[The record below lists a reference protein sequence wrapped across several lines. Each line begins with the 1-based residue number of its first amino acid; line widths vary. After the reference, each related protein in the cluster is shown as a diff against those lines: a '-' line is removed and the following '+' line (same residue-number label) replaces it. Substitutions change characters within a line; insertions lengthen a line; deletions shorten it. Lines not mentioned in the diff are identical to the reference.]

1 MKRNVLLFLSS
12 ERKEEEEVEK
22 RRSRFGGDKVNQAKQ
37 DARGLRLD
45 GVIIIIIII
54 IIIIEPFD
62 SWKIP
67 AKAHVTLDS
76 SSG

>member
-12 ERKEEEEVEK
+12 ERKEEEEEK
-22 RRSRFGGDKVNQAKQ
+22 RRSRFGNGDKVNQAQQ

-54 IIIIEPFD
+54 IIIESFD
-62 SWKIP
+62 SWNIP